1 MHITENQN
9 EEVLTTDEA
18 AQFLRCSS
26 GALRDPDWRRR
37 VGLQAVRV
45 GKSLRFLKQDLLRFL
60 KERRET
66 L

>member
-1 MHITENQN
+1 MQITEDHT
-9 EEVLTTDEA
+9 EVFTTDEA
-18 AQFLRCSS
+18 AQFLKFPP

-45 GKSLRFLKQDLLRFL
+45 GKSLRFLKKDLVRFL
-60 KERRET
+60 EERRET